1 MQMEPGGEQFG
12 SKNLHKNRVHKVLAY
27 SYLFYF
33 VSFLI
38 ALFLDFMFPIEIF
51 ERVTMALIGIIFLI
65 FGTFLIVW
73 AQKSSL
79 KLQKENMTKETF
91 LRGPYRYTR
100 SPTHLG
106 LFFLMLGFGIMANA
120 LFIIIFSVLSFFI
133 TKFVFIK
140 KEEQI
145 LAEKYGTP
153 YLEYKESVKF

>member
-1 MQMEPGGEQFG
+1 
-12 SKNLHKNRVHKVLAY
+12 
-27 SYLFYF
+27 
-33 VSFLI
+33 
-38 ALFLDFMFPIEIF
+38 MFPIEIF
-51 ERVTMALIGIIFLI
+51 EKVTMASIGTVFLLIGTI
-65 FGTFLIVW
+65 LIVW

-79 KLQKENMTKETF
+79 KLQKENMSKETF

-106 LFFLMLGFGIMANA
+106 LFLLMLGFGITANA
-120 LFIIIFSVLSFFI
+120 LFLIVFSVLSFFI

-153 YLEYKESVKF
+153 YLEYKKSVKF